1 MGRVVMKHTEIEKR
15 QRKKARNDKEDKLMG
30 LEKRN
35 EKVAMSKFKLKE
47 LDGIKQDR
55 DERLKEKFQS
65 MDKSHHNVNRSLC
78 DFKKILREQHMF
90 R

>member
-1 MGRVVMKHTEIEKR
+1 
-15 QRKKARNDKEDKLMG
+15 MG

-55 DERLKEKFQS
+55 DERLKEKF
-65 MDKSHHNVNRSLC
+65 
-78 DFKKILREQHMF
+78 
-90 R
+90 